1 MNRLNVEDQ
10 IRLFCAWFSS
20 WGAAQRA
27 VFLDQLV
34 AKVTPEKLFALT
46 EAIHLSNEA
55 EPVSPEGCTHF
66 DEQCKYF
73 YRCLSGWSVEQSNA
87 FLSELEAIDY
97 TAVCVFY
104 DKVAST
110 AGQA

>member
-1 MNRLNVEDQ
+1 MDVESQ
-10 IRLFCAWFSS
+10 MQLFCTWFSS
-20 WGAAQRA
+20 WDAVQRA
-27 VFLDQLV
+27 TFLDQLV

-46 EAIHLSNEA
+46 EAIHLSNDA
-55 EPVSPEGCTHF
+55 ELVSPEVCKHF
-66 DEQCKYF
+66 DEQLKYF
-73 YRCLSGWSVEQSNA
+73 HRCFSGWSVEQSNG

-97 TAVCVFY
+97 AAVCIFY